1 VPKAESTWQVRV
13 GLAAKD
19 FYLGGWESALTGVR
33 DQILPAFTG
42 ESVAVFEEQ
51 LIRAGCPGRDATQL
65 TAPFR
70 CQRCG
75 ATTGFRRRGRRSRH
89 LRTRLGRLELQVAM
103 VGCRCGHRFAPLL
116 AALGVEPHARC
127 APGLVRRA
135 LELCTE
141 LPYRKVAQTL
151 QREAGATLS
160 ERSLRRLVRG
170 AAARVHLSWQR
181 RDLGPVRA
189 LLIDGTRVRAG
200 SKLGDPHDRGLELNI
215 AVALRGRDRSGR
227 RAVADL
233 ELVGATFGRRWK
245 ALVPALRGAAATPIA
260 VSDGDQGIVAILNRA
275 LPGVP
280 QQICTFHL
288 RDSIDHRLWGDRMP
302 FHARRA
308 LARAVGNAVEF
319 AVDADSADRAVA
331 AFVAMA
337 ERHHWRNTLGHLRQI
352 GPHHLTT
359 WLRIDPSGELE
370 HTTSLIERLMREVN
384 RRVDP
389 VGVRWS
395 RAGADAIVSLL
406 LARRFGHPHWRRLC
420 HDRGPAKAW
429 AELRL
434 CQ

>member
-1 VPKAESTWQVRV
+1 MPKAESTWEVRV
-13 GLAAKD
+13 GLAAKE
-19 FYLGGWESALTGVR
+19 FYLGGWESALSRVR
-33 DQILPAFTG
+33 DQILPEFTR
-42 ESVAVFEEQ
+42 ESVTAFETQ
-51 LIRAGCPGRDATQL
+51 LIRAGCPGRALSATV
-65 TAPFR
+65 APFR
-70 CQRCG
+70 CPHCG
-75 ATTGFRRRGRRSRH
+75 ATTGFRRRGRRVRQ
-89 LRTRLGRLELQVAM
+89 LRTRLGRLELQLAM

-116 AALGVEPHARC
+116 ATLGVEAHARC
-127 APGLVRRA
+127 APGLMRRA

-141 LPYRKVAQTL
+141 QPYRKVAKAL
-151 QREAGATLS
+151 QREAGTTLS
-160 ERSLRRLVRG
+160 ERSLRRLVRS

-189 LLIDGTRVRAG
+189 LLVDGTRVRAG
-200 SKLGDPHDRGLELNI
+200 AKSADPHDRGLELNI
-215 AVALRGRDRSGR
+215 AVALRGRDHSGR
-227 RAVADL
+227 RSAARL
-233 ELVGATFGRRWK
+233 ELVGATLGRRWK
-245 ALVPALRGAAATPIA
+245 ALVPALRGAAASPIA
-260 VSDGDQGIVAILNRA
+260 VSDGDLGIVALLNRA

-302 FHARRA
+302 FRARRA

-337 ERHHWRNTLGHLRQI
+337 ERHGWRNTLAHLRQI
-352 GPHHLTT
+352 GPQHLTT
-359 WLRIDPSGELE
+359 WLHIDPSGELE

-395 RAGADAIVSLL
+395 RAGADAIVRLL
-406 LARRFGHPHWRRLC
+406 LARRFDHPHWRRLC
-420 HDRGPAKAW
+420 HDRGPATAW